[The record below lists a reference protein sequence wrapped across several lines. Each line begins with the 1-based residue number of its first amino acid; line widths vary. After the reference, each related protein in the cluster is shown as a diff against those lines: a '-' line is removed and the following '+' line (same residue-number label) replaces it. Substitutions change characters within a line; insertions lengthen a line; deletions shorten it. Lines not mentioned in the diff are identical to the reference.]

1 MTKYRKLLILTT
13 SFFLILFISS
23 AFGRT
28 LTISSPILP
37 QQYADSIGIDEV
49 IFSEDC
55 GVTEIPDY
63 AFMGCTSLR
72 RVSLPQTL
80 KRIGFQAFSEC
91 ASLETINFPDSLED
105 IGSNS
110 FSYCRSLNDVVFP
123 KELKH
128 IGHNAFSFCESLEE
142 VSLPDSIKE
151 LESYAFSDCK
161 SLKKAKLPAN
171 GFLLGELI
179 FNCCDS
185 LIELTAPSLEVPK
198 FDCNSFIFDPI
209 DTLAYQRCLLK
220 VPASAVDQY
229 MSSDGWKLFRILES
243 SSLF

>member
-1 MTKYRKLLILTT
+1 MTKYRKFLIPTT
-13 SFFLILFISS
+13 SFFLIVFISS

-28 LTISSPILP
+28 VTISSPISP
-37 QQYADSIGIDEV
+37 QQYADSIGIDKV
-49 IFSEDC
+49 VFTEDC

-80 KRIGFQAFSEC
+80 KKIGFQAFSEC
-91 ASLETINFPDSLED
+91 ASLEIINFPDSLED

-110 FSYCRSLNDVVFP
+110 FAYCRSLNHVLFP
-123 KELKH
+123 KNLKH

-161 SLKKAKLPAN
+161 SLKRAKLPAN
-171 GFLLGELI
+171 GFLLGELM

-185 LIELTAPSLEVPK
+185 LTELTAPSVEVPK

-209 DTLAYQRCLLK
+209 DTLAYQRCLLI
-220 VPASAVDQY
+220 VPVPSLRQY
-229 MSSDGWKLFRILES
+229 KSSDGWKLFQTIES